1 VAAVTPS
8 RSAEGSGTPPLD
20 RGSRSEA
27 RRTAGGGDPFDL
39 FQIPPAFELDLEELG
54 RRHRELS
61 RALHP
66 DRYVGRPAAERR
78 EALGRAIEVNEAWRV
93 LRDPAR
99 RAEVLLQR
107 LGVPTG
113 EESNPPARPE
123 FLMEMMERRE
133 SLRALGR
140 AGDLA
145 GVEALSEE
153 VRGQERELLRELG
166 EGFRRA
172 LETPEAPVPATL
184 SLRLGELRYLRRFF
198 DEADAFLSD

>member
-1 VAAVTPS
+1 MAAVTPS
-8 RSAEGSGTPPLD
+8 RSAEGTPPVD
-20 RGSRSEA
+20 RGSRA
-27 RRTAGGGDPFDL
+27 APRPVRGGDPFEL
-39 FQIPPAFELDLEELG
+39 FQIAPAFDLDSEELG

-99 RAEVLLQR
+99 RAEALLQR
-107 LGVPTG
+107 LGSPVG

-133 SLRALGR
+133 NLRALGR
-140 AGDLA
+140 AGDVA
-145 GVEALSEE
+145 GIEALSDE
-153 VRGQERELLRELG
+153 VRAQERELLKELG
-166 EGFRRA
+166 EGFRKA
-172 LETPEAPVPATL
+172 LDAPEAPVPATL

-198 DEADAFLSD
+198 DEADAFLCG